1 MLKKCL
7 LIFLVFTLFSCG
19 YEPLYIN
26 KNDSLKKIGK
36 IEKSGDKRINRKII
50 TLIGFKEN
58 NTNNKPYA
66 LLLVSNKSKEIA
78 TKNSSGNVTAYKIS
92 INVKV
97 SIIEKNNS
105 NIIKS
110 KEFNSTFI
118 YNNQENKFQMS
129 QDIRNIENNLIES
142 ASEKIIMYL
151 NS

>member
-1 MLKKCL
+1 MKKIL
-7 LIFLVFTLFSCG
+7 LILIILVVTACG

-58 NTNNKPYA
+58 NTNNKPYT
-66 LLLVSNKSKEIA
+66 LVLVSNKSKEIA

-97 SIIEKNNS
+97 SFIEKNNS

-110 KEFNSTFI
+110 KKFNSTFI

>member
-1 MLKKCL
+1 MKKIL
-7 LIFLVFTLFSCG
+7 LILIILVVTACG

-36 IEKSGDKRINRKII
+36 IEKSGDERINRKII
-50 TLIGFKEN
+50 TLIGVKEN
-58 NTNNKPYA
+58 NANNKPYA
-66 LLLVSNKSKEIA
+66 LVLVSNKSKEIA

-92 INVKV
+92 INVKI

-105 NIIKS
+105 NVIKS

-142 ASEKIIMYL
+142 ASEKIIIYL